1 MLEII
6 AGLSVYM
13 TSAFKNFWRDHYS
26 TVPKMRKSVA
36 TLKASP
42 KIDLPTLQY
51 GQYQPVLV
59 PLAEWEK
66 FGSKYWAKEV
76 GRARLHLT
84 EQPNSQLLSRDE
96 PGVVP
101 LTRCA
106 LLDAALRKCFNSE
119 PPIPIDVQ
127 VKQQPKD
134 APTARTHTLELR
146 WTYANGDDKPPTC
159 LHYSMICP
167 YRPHLAQASDATG
180 ASAVEMA
187 LAR

>member
-1 MLEII
+1 MIEII

-13 TSAFKNFWRDHYS
+13 TRAFKDFWGDHYS

-51 GQYQPVLV
+51 GQYQPVLA
-59 PLAEWEK
+59 PLDQWEK

-84 EQPNSQLLSRDE
+84 EQSNSQPLSRDE
-96 PGVVP
+96 PHVVP

-119 PPIPIDVQ
+119 PPIPIDVL

-167 YRPHLAQASDATG
+167 YRPHLAQAGDIAKAFG
-180 ASAVEMA
+180 VEPA
-187 LAR
+187 LAD